1 MKKVFFLATIIALCT
16 TCLFVIT
23 SCEKEEKMCT
33 CTETDYGYSST
44 QQVDPSS
51 FGAKNCSDLAV
62 KLRMANGS
70 EFDYNCY

>member
-1 MKKVFFLATIIALCT
+1 MKKRIITGMAVTLSAVCIF
-16 TCLFVIT
+16 CAV
-23 SCEKEEKMCT
+23 SCEKENTMCT
-33 CTETDYGYSST
+33 CTETDYGYSAT

-70 EFDYNCY
+70 NFDYNCY